1 MASFPP
7 IEQIAQPP
15 YAAKNASSP
24 PTAPINGI
32 PEPTFPILKNS
43 RIREPH
49 PAQAQ
54 CPRPPLR
61 QLAPKPPPPPTPGMS
76 RRDSLINDSDNFIVK
91 STGPTSP
98 PTPTTSG
105 LGPLTQKV
113 HVKSRTKPRR
123 ATQNTTQNTTCT
135 NHNTNTN
142 SNAVINTNIS
152 TTTIH
157 PEEPAILSR
166 PTKSTAE
173 PAPAHKEAEEDA
185 EDREERDH
193 RNGLHE
199 GRDPYGLA
207 SKPFLDRGERL
218 PWGRCVECEKE
229 KGEKRGGS
237 MMEGW
242 I

>member
-1 MASFPP
+1 
-7 IEQIAQPP
+7 
-15 YAAKNASSP
+15 
-24 PTAPINGI
+24 
-32 PEPTFPILKNS
+32 
-43 RIREPH
+43 
-49 PAQAQ
+49 
-54 CPRPPLR
+54 
-61 QLAPKPPPPPTPGMS
+61 MS

-91 STGPTSP
+91 SPGPTSP

-123 ATQNTTQNTTCT
+123 ATQNTTRT

-152 TTTIH
+152 TTIH

-166 PTKSTAE
+166 PTKVTAE
-173 PAPAHKEAEEDA
+173 PTPAHKEAEKDA

-218 PWGRCVECEKE
+218 PWEGVWSVRRRRER
-229 KGEKRGGS
+229 RGG
-237 MMEGW
+237 EA
-242 I
+242 